1 MNVAAAI
8 NIEDLRQRARRRLPR
23 LMFDWIDGGAGDET
37 ALAQSV
43 AQFSAARLLPRYLV
57 DISKR
62 SLAKSLLGRDY
73 ALPFGVAPMGNAGM
87 FWTGAD
93 LLMAQAAQQ
102 ANAPFILSGATIAT
116 IEEAAA
122 TAPDHVWLQLYP
134 ARDVAITQDF
144 IARAQAVG
152 IETLVVTV
160 DLPLPAKRERDI
172 RNGFALPIRYDFGK
186 VVDAALHPAWT
197 LQWLRAG
204 GMPKMGAWAAYA
216 PKGASGEEVAAFM
229 VSQFFPTHTW
239 ADLDLYRRLW
249 KGKLVVKGLQH
260 PDDARRAVAAGCDGI
275 IVSNHGGRQFDRAPT
290 PLSTLPAIKAAVGD
304 KAAVLLD
311 GGVRRGADIV
321 VALASGA
328 DFVFCGR
335 AILYGVAAA
344 GLPGAGRAFDILRDE
359 LDRTMGQ
366 IGRVRI
372 DELNSDALQDFVIC
386 PSALGMASVLGNS

>member
-1 MNVAAAI
+1 MNVANAI
-8 NIEDLRQRARRRLPR
+8 NIEDLRRLARRRLPR

-37 ALAQSV
+37 ALEQSV
-43 AQFSAARLLPRYLV
+43 AQFSAARLSPRYLV

-62 SLAKSLLGRDY
+62 SLAKSLFGRDY

-93 LLMAQAAQQ
+93 LLMAQAARE
-102 ANAPFILSGATIAT
+102 ADAPFILSGATVAT

-122 TAPDHVWLQLYP
+122 TAPGHVWLQIYP
-134 ARDVAITQDF
+134 ARDGKITQDF

-172 RNGFALPIRYDFGK
+172 RNGFGLPITYDFVK
-186 VVDAALHPAWT
+186 ILDAALHPAWT
-197 LQWLRAG
+197 AQWLRNG

-216 PKGASGEEVAAFM
+216 GEGASGEEVARFM
-229 VSQFFPTHTW
+229 TSQFFPVHTW

-249 KGKLVVKGLQH
+249 KGKLVIKGLQH
-260 PDDARRAVAAGCDGI
+260 PEDARRAVAAGCDGI

-290 PLSTLPAIKAAVGD
+290 PLATLPAIKAAVGD
-304 KAAVLLD
+304 KAAVMLD
-311 GGVRRGADIV
+311 GGIRRGADVV

-335 AILYGVAAA
+335 AILYGVAAGGLA
-344 GLPGAGRAFDILRDE
+344 GAARSFDILRDE
-359 LDRTMGQ
+359 LDRTIAQ
-366 IGRVRI
+366 IGITSV
-372 DELNSDALQDFVIC
+372 DALNADALQR
-386 PSALGMASVLGNS
+386 